1 MPWTVDPVDRDASP
15 GQRAILC
22 LNDLLRQAREELD
35 RQHYEVFINVAIC
48 RLTAEWRLALDNAD
62 DDPRGDAS

>member
-1 MPWTVDPVDRDASP
+1 VPWSVDPLDRDASP

-35 RQHYEVFINVAIC
+35 QQNYHAFIDIALR
-48 RLTAEWRLALDNAD
+48 RLTAEWRLALEDAD
-62 DDPRGDAS
+62 DDPRSAA

>member
-35 RQHYEVFINVAIC
+35 RQHYEMFVNVAIC
-48 RLTAEWRLALDNAD
+48 RLTAESRLTLDNAD
-62 DDPRGDAS
+62 DDPRGDAA

>member
-35 RQHYEVFINVAIC
+35 RQHYEMFLDVGL
-48 RLTAEWRLALDNAD
+48 RRWTAEWRLALDEAE
-62 DDPRGDAS
+62 DDPRGDAA